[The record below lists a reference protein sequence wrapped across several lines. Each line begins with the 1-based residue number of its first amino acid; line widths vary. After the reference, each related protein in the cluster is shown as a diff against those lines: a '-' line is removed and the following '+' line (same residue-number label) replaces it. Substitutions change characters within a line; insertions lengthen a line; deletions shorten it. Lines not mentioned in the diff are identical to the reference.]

1 MNKVLV
7 LFVSCSIFFLSGC
20 GYKDIDKRYFVVSI
34 GVDKGQND
42 MYEISL
48 KLAVPSSDVKTGSN
62 EAEILT
68 ESAQTVSEAVR
79 MIKSK
84 VDKELDFGHA
94 KMIIFGSSLVKEDL
108 SNIVD
113 WFSRRRD
120 IQEIAWTAI
129 GSPSAKKILEAKPMG
144 ERLPSNSLFL
154 TFGNEGTE
162 TPYISSVYLYKLI
175 RLRNERGID
184 PILPI
189 IDAEDQNFSTNRLA
203 VFSDSKQVLLLEEE
217 QTKYFNMITNNTS
230 KTEIKVEKENQAPYF
245 VFSTDQV
252 RTTYEIQSENKTTNI
267 VLNIEISGV
276 VEESFDVLDDQ
287 KKTEYEK
294 NIEKEVTSQMEDILR
309 LFQKE
314 KVDPVGFGLRY
325 RASHTGKESAKIEEW
340 ERIYPLAEIKVNT
353 QVKMKNV
360 GIIQDQEGYPE

>member
-1 MNKVLV
+1 MLKGSVL
-7 LFVSCSIFFLSGC
+7 IFLNNLHFIL
-20 GYKDIDKRYFVVSI
+20 
-34 GVDKGQND
+34 
-42 MYEISL
+42 
-48 KLAVPSSDVKTGSN
+48 DVKKILNKAIPDTTIETTIQGPQTGLSEDLETN
-62 EAEILT
+62 MNIIRHRYHQSSLAFDDYRVGKKSQMGLKILFDSR
-68 ESAQTVSEAVR
+68 E
-79 MIKSK
+79 
-84 VDKELDFGHA
+84 VDKEVLQELY
-94 KMIIFGSSLVKEDL
+94 IFGSSLVNEDL

-113 WFSRRRD
+113 WFSKRRD

-129 GSPSAKKILEAKPMG
+129 GSPSAKKIIEAKPMG

-154 TFGNEGTE
+154 TFGNEGKE

-189 IDAEDQNFSTNRLA
+189 IDVEDQNFSTNRLA
-203 VFSDSKQVLLLEEE
+203 VFSDAKQVLLLEGE

-267 VLNIEISGV
+267 DLNIEISGV

-287 KKTEYEK
+287 KKMDYEK
-294 NIEKEVTSQMEDILR
+294 KS
-309 LFQKE
+309 K
-314 KVDPVGFGLRY
+314 K
-325 RASHTGKESAKIEEW
+325 K
-340 ERIYPLAEIKVNT
+340 
-353 QVKMKNV
+353 
-360 GIIQDQEGYPE
+360 